1 MSGDSRDEAAAG
13 ARPANHDE
21 PGKGQGVGQA
31 SGTTAGEE
39 QTDAGGAPTGGDS
52 AGGDSTG
59 GAWAGAAPGEEQ
71 AGAGGAWA
79 GAAPTGGAWAGAV
92 PGEEQAGAGGVPTAA
107 DQAEDDATGPLGLH
121 GGEFESV
128 WDLTV
133 DDELRGTVDG
143 EPRGTVD
150 GGAGGHAAAGSG
162 GGPVGRGGA
171 PVDGTGGR
179 PAPLVRGGEL
189 GLEHRAVEAVV
200 LCAVEPVPPGLL
212 AELLELPP
220 ARIEQVCAELAA
232 DYRSQRRG
240 FVLAKVAGGYR
251 YQTDPELAPFVE
263 RFAMEGVSARLS
275 SAALETLAIIAYK
288 QPVSRAQV
296 AALRGVNVDGVVRL
310 LNQRGLIAEV
320 GHAPGPGQPV
330 LYGTT
335 PAFLEKLGL
344 DSVDELPAVEDLFPG
359 PEVVEVLE
367 ARLRPGADGP

>member
-1 MSGDSRDEAAAG
+1 MTDDEGPERRDMDGQDVGVEHIDDDEETGDDQDVDDAWLAGDAGQAGDGGLADDEESDDEETDGAEAAGGVGLSAGGFEAVWGLTDDDELGADVERADAVDRAPAG
-13 ARPANHDE
+13 AQPHDTNGAQPHDANGAPPQDANVAP
-21 PGKGQGVGQA
+21 PGDPEA
-31 SGTTAGEE
+31 THTTAG
-39 QTDAGGAPTGGDS
+39 D
-52 AGGDSTG
+52 
-59 GAWAGAAPGEEQ
+59 
-71 AGAGGAWA
+71 
-79 GAAPTGGAWAGAV
+79 
-92 PGEEQAGAGGVPTAA
+92 
-107 DQAEDDATGPLGLH
+107 
-121 GGEFESV
+121 GGE
-128 WDLTV
+128 
-133 DDELRGTVDG
+133 
-143 EPRGTVD
+143 
-150 GGAGGHAAAGSG
+150 
-162 GGPVGRGGA
+162 
-171 PVDGTGGR
+171 DGTDRDGPG
-179 PAPLVRGGEL
+179 LVRGAEL

-200 LCAVEPVPPGLL
+200 LCAVEPVPVGLL

-220 ARIEQVCAELAA
+220 ARVEQVCAELAA
-232 DYRSQRRG
+232 DYRAQRRG

-263 RFAMEGVSARLS
+263 RFAMEGVSSRLS

-344 DSVDELPAVEDLFPG
+344 DSVGELPAVEDLFPG